1 MSFFLG
7 CQNTV
12 AGDDCPYAHS
22 QGEIRH
28 PRDEEKQE
36 PKPIDPKDLIIRV
49 FIPIDKSLGL

>member
-1 MSFFLG
+1 
-7 CQNTV
+7 V